1 MRLKVMEIK
10 KDQMSWRQHDARW
23 KEKIMRREGRRL
35 DETRKDEIKRRVLL
49 ACEK

>member
-10 KDQMSWRQHDARW
+10 KDQMSWQHDARW
-23 KEKIMRREGRRL
+23 KEKLMRREGRRL